1 MPRNLR
7 SEIFVAV
14 ITVLGLGGAIAF
26 GVFLS
31 SQNPEGETDSNPTT
45 VAENPTQEEFTASNV
60 IDEDLQLTLTVDV
73 TIDVVSTEETEDVET
88 QVPSETIA
96 MTEIAET
103 TVEPEFAA
111 TIVKTD
117 EEESTA
123 TESFTAT
130 SRPSRTPTITA
141 TRTPSPTVT
150 NTVTETFTPT
160 LTFTPSNTPTP
171 TRTARPVEQEN
182 ILPTPSL
189 IVDVTPDDDIDAT
202 EDADEQGVTFN
213 TEQDLSVNS
222 YGCTSPEDWSNYIVQ
237 VGNTLFSIAQA
248 VRSTV
253 SELREANC
261 LPNANQIIVG
271 DVLFVPNSPAQPVQ
285 TNVPSGNSVAV
296 NPITNT
302 VGGLY
307 SLGCTSPAIQIT
319 SPAVGQQVRG
329 IFTVSGVATYDSA
342 FGYYRLE
349 IRPDEAVTFSFYA
362 RSETPVLGGEL
373 GQIDAG
379 LFGSGLYWLRLTVV
393 DTTGNIRADA
403 TCVIPIIID

>member
-7 SEIFVAV
+7 SEILVAV

-31 SQNPEGETDSNPTT
+31 SQNPEGETDSNPTV
-45 VAENPTQEEFTASNV
+45 VAESATQEEFTASNV
-60 IDEDLQLTLTVDV
+60 IDENPQLTLTADV
-73 TIDVVSTEETEDVET
+73 TLDIALDEVTEEVET
-88 QVPSETIA
+88 QVPSETIVV
-96 MTEIAET
+96 TETAIET
-103 TVEPEFAA
+103 DVIVTVVE
-111 TIVKTD
+111 TD

-123 TESFTAT
+123 TTESFTAT
-130 SRPSRTPTITA
+130 SRPSRTPTVTA
-141 TRTPSPTVT
+141 TITSSPTVT
-150 NTVTETFTPT
+150 NTATQTFTPT

-189 IVDVTPDDDIDAT
+189 VVDITPDDNIESTEDVDDVTPS
-202 EDADEQGVTFN
+202 V
-213 TEQDLSVNS
+213 EQDLSVNS
-222 YGCTSPEDWSNYIVQ
+222 YGCTSPDDWSNYIVQ

-253 SELREANC
+253 SELRDANC

-285 TNVPSGNSVAV
+285 TNVPTDSSTVV
-296 NPITNT
+296 NPVT
-302 VGGLY
+302 GASGLY
-307 SLGCTSPAIQIT
+307 SLGCTSPAVQIT
-319 SPAVGQQVRG
+319 SPAIGQQVSG
-329 IFTVSGVATYDSA
+329 IFTVSGIATYDSA

-362 RSETPVLGGEL
+362 RSETPVVGGAL
-373 GQIDAG
+373 GQIDTG
-379 LFGSGLYWLRLTVV
+379 LFSSGLYWLRLTVV
-393 DTTGNIRADA
+393 DATGNIRDDA

>member
-7 SEIFVAV
+7 SEILVAV

-26 GVFLS
+26 GIFLS
-31 SQNPEGETDSNPTT
+31 SQNPDGEIDANPTII
-45 VAENPTQEEFTASNV
+45 AENPTQEEFTASNV
-60 IDEDLQLTLTVDV
+60 IDDDSQLTPTFDV
-73 TIDVVSTEETEDVET
+73 TLDISLTEATEELETQMSGETNTATEITEMAVET
-88 QVPSETIA
+88 EV
-96 MTEIAET
+96 
-103 TVEPEFAA
+103 TVTVVE
-111 TIVKTD
+111 TD
-117 EEESTA
+117 EDESTA

-130 SRPSRTPTITA
+130 LRPSRTPTMTA
-141 TRTPSPTVT
+141 TITSSPTMT
-150 NTVTETFTPT
+150 NTATQTFTPT

-182 ILPTPSL
+182 ILPTPSSV
-189 IVDVTPDDDIDAT
+189 VDITPDDDIEVT
-202 EDADEQGVTFN
+202 EDVTSS

-253 SELREANC
+253 SELRDANC

-285 TNVPSGNSVAV
+285 TNVPADSSTVV
-296 NPITNT
+296 NPTIGS
-302 VGGLY
+302 GGLY
-307 SLGCTSPAIQIT
+307 SLGCISPAVQIT
-319 SPAVGQQVRG
+319 SPAIGQQVSG
-329 IFTVSGVATYDSA
+329 VFTVSGVATYDSA

-362 RSETPVLGGEL
+362 RSETPVVGGAL
-373 GQIDAG
+373 GQIDSG
-379 LFGSGLYWLRLTVV
+379 LFNSGLYWLRLTVV
-393 DTTGNIRADA
+393 DATGNVRDDA